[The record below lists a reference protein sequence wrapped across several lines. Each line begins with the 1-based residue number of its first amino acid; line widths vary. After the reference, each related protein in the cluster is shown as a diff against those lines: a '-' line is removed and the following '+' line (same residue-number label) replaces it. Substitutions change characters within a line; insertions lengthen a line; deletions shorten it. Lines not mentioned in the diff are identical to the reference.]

1 LETGDN
7 IRALHTQLL
16 IQRFT
21 LPLAKPTVIGYLRYN
36 TQQEAYA
43 INVLFLSPGYP
54 AEMAEFT
61 RGLAQCGAQV
71 IGLGEH
77 PVDHLP
83 TVARQNLSHYIRV
96 PSLVDGDSV
105 LATVR
110 ESSAH
115 FTIDRVECLWEP
127 FMTLAA
133 QLREMLDI
141 EGMHTAQTELF
152 RDKKK
157 MKDAL
162 DAAGL
167 RTPRNMIATGSDAI
181 RAAATKIGLP
191 LVIKPIDGAGS
202 AHTHEVRDQ
211 GGLEIA
217 VSDVGEHRKVSVEE
231 YIEGEEYT
239 YDTVC
244 ANGEIFYENIAWY
257 RPKPIIGRNVEWISM
272 QTVNLRNPERPEL
285 AVGLEL
291 GRRVIETLGFRTG
304 FTHMEWFLTPTGE
317 AVFGEIGGRPPGG
330 RSVDLMNYSNDF
342 DIYKGWAEAVTRGEF
357 NQVAHRRYNAAAIFK
372 RARGQGRISAI
383 HGLGGL
389 RHRYGE
395 HIVVEELLSIGEPRR
410 NWRQTL
416 LSDGYLVVRHPE
428 LAQTLEMADAVGT
441 DLQIDAS

>member
-1 LETGDN
+1 
-7 IRALHTQLL
+7 
-16 IQRFT
+16 
-21 LPLAKPTVIGYLRYN
+21 
-36 TQQEAYA
+36 
-43 INVLFLSPGYP
+43 
-54 AEMAEFT
+54 MADFT
-61 RGLAQCGAQV
+61 RGLAQCGARV

-77 PVDHLP
+77 TAGSLP
-83 TVARQNLSHYIRV
+83 WAVKQSLSAYLHV
-96 PSLVDGDSV
+96 QSLSDTESV

-110 ESSAH
+110 ESAVH
-115 FTIDRVECLWEP
+115 IPIDRVECLWEP

-141 EGMHTAQTELF
+141 GGMHTAQTELF

-167 RTPRNMIATGSDAI
+167 RTPRNTTASGSDAI
-181 RAAATKIGLP
+181 RAAAGTIGLP

-211 GGLEIA
+211 ATLDLAIA
-217 VSDVGEHRKVSVEE
+217 DVGEHRVVSVEE

-239 YDTVC
+239 FDTVC
-244 ANGEIFYENIAWY
+244 ANGQILYENIAWY

-272 QTVNLRNPERPEL
+272 QTVNLRNLERPEL
-285 AVGLEL
+285 AAGREL
-291 GRRVIETLGFRTG
+291 GRRVIDVLGFRTG
-304 FTHMEWFLTPTGE
+304 FTHMEWFLTPSGE

-357 NQVAHRRYNAAAIFK
+357 NQTAHRRYNAAAIFK
-372 RARGQGRISAI
+372 RARGQGHICAI
-383 HGLGGL
+383 HGLGSL

-395 HIVVEELLSIGEPRR
+395 HIVVEDLLPLGAPRR

-416 LSDGYLVVRHPE
+416 LSDGYLIVRHPE
-428 LAQTLEMADAVGT
+428 LAKTLEIADAVGT
-441 DLQIDAS
+441 DLQINAR